1 MKLPFSLSFGKDD
14 AVKTGRFLLYFILVY
29 LVFSMLAKGIV
40 GIETIELWVAGNVL
54 GILSFFGQTGTVS
67 LAETALI
74 QLDSGIAIEISEL
87 CTGLME
93 TILIVGAIIASI
105 GLSWKKRLIG
115 AGAALI
121 IAIIFN
127 HIRIVITT
135 LLILGTN
142 DITLIEFTH
151 NILFRITLLVIIAG
165 LYIIWFYWAASTDSK
180 FSKKSKKR
188 LNNIKT

>member
-1 MKLPFSLSFGKDD
+1 LIKLPFSLSFGKDD

-67 LAETALI
+67 LTETALI

-93 TILIVGAIIASI
+93 TMLIVGAIIASI
-105 GLSWKKRLIG
+105 GMSWKKRLIG
-115 AGAALI
+115 AGATLI
-121 IAIIFN
+121 IAVIFN
-127 HIRIVITT
+127 HLRIVVTT

-142 DITLIEFTH
+142 DLTLIEFTH

-165 LYIIWFYWAASTDSK
+165 LYIIWFYWAASTDSS
-180 FSKKSKKR
+180 FSKKSKRK
-188 LNNIKT
+188 KK